1 MIPNNDGLKGEQMK
15 KIIIFFLMFIAL
27 GGLFQGAI
35 AASVEGKGEGKILSD
50 RGSLSD
56 RKQEAFIAAVLD
68 ALQKIG
74 EMIYGVEL
82 NSFTKVSKPTIVEYE
97 SILAKARWK
106 FGDFQG
112 EGQMITENF
121 DVKLYLISLH
131 YKKQTI
137 IAQDFRLI
145 SPPVGFVEFP
155 HWGSNPRF
163 ISDVQIKTIEWFP
176 PDKDFSYGGC
186 TVRLLYRHEGSMIQA
201 KKEQKSPK
209 SLSFKFIRDQA
220 GNLVYKKVVIDGIA
234 FGGGK
239 DTLDDIRE
247 KALKEALRNAV
258 EHSNGVFIQT
268 VTEVKNAISTR
279 DEIISQSIGLAR
291 VLEKDFIPQ
300 FTSQGNYQVTCKLK
314 ANIPLMEL
322 VPE

>member
-1 MIPNNDGLKGEQMK
+1 MK
-15 KIIIFFLMFIAL
+15 KIIIFFLMFMAL
-27 GGLFQGAI
+27 GGFFQGAI
-35 AASVEGKGEGKILSD
+35 AALIEGRGEGKILSD
-50 RGSLSD
+50 TGSLSD
-56 RKQEAFIAAVLD
+56 RKQEAFIAAVLG
-68 ALQKIG
+68 ALQEIG
-74 EMIYGVEL
+74 ERIYGVEL
-82 NSFTKVSKPTIVEYE
+82 NSFTKVSKPSIVEYE
-97 SILAKARWK
+97 STLAKARWE

-121 DVKLYLISLH
+121 NVKLNLITLH